1 MPVLSTIVVWIE
13 LNTLTNQRKSLRL
26 FSGLPLASG
35 PLDRLRQDVAHRCSR
50 EGHMDH
56 VRILRIQ

>member
-1 MPVLSTIVVWIE
+1 MWIE

-35 PLDRLRQDVAHRCSR
+35 PLDRLRQDVAHRYSR
-50 EGHMDH
+50 EGRMDH